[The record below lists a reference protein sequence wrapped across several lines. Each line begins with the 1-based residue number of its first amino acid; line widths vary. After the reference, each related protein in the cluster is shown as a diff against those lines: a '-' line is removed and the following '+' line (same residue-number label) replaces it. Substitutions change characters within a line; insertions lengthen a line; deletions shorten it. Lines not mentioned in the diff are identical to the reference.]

1 MVTPPAGSREGGYG
15 DGARGALAVE
25 VRPEAGTVVLLLAG
39 ELDHDTA
46 EPLRDALQTALNAP
60 AAAGGAPHLLVDL
73 SRLRFCDSTGL
84 NILLR
89 ARLVARAAGGAM
101 ELAGPTSQVARMFH
115 LTGADGVFRVHP
127 DLDTALTA
135 GPAAGHDT

>member
-1 MVTPPAGSREGGYG
+1 MVTPPAGSREGAHG
-15 DGARGALAVE
+15 DGARDALAVE

-46 EPLRDALQTALNAP
+46 EPLRDALQAALNAP
-60 AAAGGAPHLLVDL
+60 AAGGAPHLLVDL

-101 ELAGPTSQVARMFH
+101 ELAGPTRQVARMFH

-135 GPAAGHDT
+135 GRAGDQDT

>member
-1 MVTPPAGSREGGYG
+1 MVTPPAGSREGARG
-15 DGARGALAVE
+15 DGGALAVE
-25 VRPEAGTVVLLLAG
+25 VRPDTGTVVLLLAG

-46 EPLRDALQTALNAP
+46 EPLRDALQAALNAP
-60 AAAGGAPHLLVDL
+60 TAAGGAPHLLVDL

-89 ARLVARAAGGAM
+89 ARLVARAAGGTM
-101 ELAGPTSQVARMFH
+101 ELAGPTQQVARMFH

-127 DLDTALTA
+127 DLDTGLSAGRTA
-135 GPAAGHDT
+135 GQDT